1 MKKRFA
7 IGVDLGGTNI
17 KAGLV
22 ELTGEKPEIVLKKS
36 IPTALPR
43 PASEICRDIAD
54 LCGVICEEAGIS
66 LSDVGTVGVGSPG
79 SVSGGIVHNAEN
91 LGFSEVP
98 LRDMISDLIGGD
110 IGVSLAN
117 DANAAAYGELVA
129 GCGVG
134 CSSIIAVTLGT
145 GVGGGI
151 VLDGKIVEGH
161 NGAAGEIGHIIIK
174 SGGRL
179 CACGCRGCLEAYCS
193 ATALIAETKEKIIL
207 HPESMLRELSEK
219 NGISGKT
226 AFDAARL
233 GDLVAKEIIGEY
245 VENLAAGVASVI
257 QMFQPEVVCIGG
269 GISKE
274 GEGLIAPLRDRV
286 YSMVYQDV
294 SIERT
299 RIVAAQLG
307 NDAGIIGAA
316 SIPC

>member
-1 MKKRFA
+1 MKKGFS

-22 ELTGEKPEIVLKKS
+22 RNDGIRPEIVLKKS
-36 IPTALPR
+36 VPTRLTGS
-43 PASEICRDIAD
+43 ASDICRDIAG
-54 LCGVICEEAGIS
+54 LCGDICRDAGIS
-66 LSDVGTVGVGSPG
+66 LSDVGSIGVGSPG
-79 SVSGGIVHNAEN
+79 SVSGGVVHNAEN

-98 LRDMISDLIGGD
+98 LRDMISELVGSEIS
-110 IGVSLAN
+110 VSLAN

-134 CSSIIAVTLGT
+134 CDSIVAITLGT

-151 VLDGKIVEGH
+151 VLGGKIVEGH
-161 NGAAGEIGHIIIK
+161 NGAAGEIGHIIINN
-174 SGGRL
+174 GGRL
-179 CACGCRGCLEAYCS
+179 CGCGCRGCFEAYCS
-193 ATALIAETKEKIIL
+193 ATALIAITKEKMTRRPDSLL
-207 HPESMLRELSEK
+207 HAISSES
-219 NGISGKT
+219 GVDGKT

-233 GDLVAKEIIGEY
+233 GDAAAIEIIEEY
-245 VENLAAGVASVI
+245 IDNLAAGVASVI
-257 QMFQPEVVCIGG
+257 QMFQPEIVCIGG

-274 GEGLIAPLRDRV
+274 GEGLVAPLREKV

-294 SIERT
+294 SIEKT
-299 RIVAAQLG
+299 KIVAAQLG

>member
-193 ATALIAETKEKIIL
+193 ATALIAETKEKVIL
-207 HPESMLRELSEK
+207 HPESRLRELSEK
-219 NGISGKT
+219 NGVSGKT

-233 GDLVAKEIIGEY
+233 GDPVAKEIIGEY